1 VTKGSAFIPPR
12 SQRQIVQ
19 VKRVPG
25 SLRLPAGF
33 ARPRL
38 VRYNTRINFHFGENS
53 RAMANIKMY
62 TTTWCSD
69 CRQAKR
75 FLNES
80 GIAYEEINIEE
91 HDGAAELVMQLN
103 AGKRKVPTFE
113 IDGRAFNLS
122 PYDERKLRAEL
133 NLESKR

>member
-1 VTKGSAFIPPR
+1 
-12 SQRQIVQ
+12 
-19 VKRVPG
+19 
-25 SLRLPAGF
+25 
-33 ARPRL
+33 
-38 VRYNTRINFHFGENS
+38 
-53 RAMANIKMY
+53 MAHIKMY

-75 FLNES
+75 FLNEH

-103 AGKRKVPTFE
+103 GGKRKVPTFDL
-113 IDGRAFNLS
+113 DGRAFNLS

-133 NLESKR
+133 NLEAKG